1 MIIYDILSMIIIGF
15 CENKINVFL
24 VYTNEEKGS

>member
-1 MIIYDILSMIIIGF
+1 MIIIGF